1 MLMNRTDFKG
11 TDDQSRGDVCWW
23 SLVSYLLLQTA
34 FGVVKLFIC
43 PGMTVK
49 VLLLPT
55 ILMWVYAA
63 LLMLWRWVTFDL
75 DFTFNNEDLEE
86 S

>member
-1 MLMNRTDFKG
+1 MHMSKTDFKG
-11 TDDQSRGDVCWW
+11 ADDRSRGDVCWW

-34 FGVVKLFIC
+34 FGVAKLSIC
-43 PGMTVK
+43 PGMTIR

-55 ILMWVYAA
+55 FLMWVYAA
-63 LLMLWRWVTFDL
+63 LLTLWRWVTLDL